1 MRAPAR
7 VYLLLLL
14 AAAAAL
20 FFFVLLKRE
29 RPPERPVLFI
39 AAPQPQVELI
49 PLYLAAARGTFAAA
63 GIEVRFTNVGTGR
76 PLPRGAVLRVCGLEE
91 VIYRALAGQHEK
103 AVLALTQQA
112 DAVLLGRRPP
122 FSWSGLKQKTI
133 ISPEPTSATTALVE
147 TLLRRNGVYPHREA
161 VLLMNLPLPLRIPAF
176 LAGVGDYLV
185 APEPAATLLWQQKR
199 VFLATPLQF
208 SRPLCLTV
216 IAAPEEWV
224 LPNRAALAAFQQ
236 AAAAGA
242 AYLYAHPAA
251 EIAGL
256 VAPYFPHLSLPTLEK
271 VIARGQRMRLWYVTA
286 NPGPDRLNSLQEL
299 LQQAGELPAPLPY
312 ETIFLAPAPPN
323 QKQPRP
329 EQ

>member
-7 VYLLLLL
+7 VGLLLLFV
-14 AAAAAL
+14 AAAAL
-20 FFFVLLKRE
+20 LLFTLLRTE

-39 AAPQPQVELI
+39 AAPQPQVALI

-63 GIEVRFTNVGTGR
+63 GIDVRFTTAACSP
-76 PLPRGAVLRVCGLEE
+76 PLPRGGVLRVCGLEE
-91 VIYRALAGQHEK
+91 VIYRAIAGQNEK

-112 DAVLLGRRPP
+112 DAVLLGRRSP
-122 FSWSGLKQKTI
+122 FSWSNLKQKTI

-161 VLLMNLPLPLRIPAF
+161 VLLMNLPPPLRIPAF

-185 APEPAATLLWQQKR
+185 APEPAATLLCQQKR
-199 VFLATPLQF
+199 AFFAAPLQF

-216 IAAPEEWV
+216 VAAPEEWA
-224 LPNRAALAAFQQ
+224 LANRAALAAFER

-242 AYLYAHPAA
+242 AYLYAHAAA
-251 EIAGL
+251 EIAEL
-256 VAPYFPHLSLPTLEK
+256 IAPYFPHLSLPTLEK
-271 VIARGQRMRLWYVTA
+271 VIARGQRLRLWYVTA

-299 LQQAGELPAPLPY
+299 LRQAGELPAPLPY
-312 ETIFLAPAPPN
+312 EKIFLAPAPPSRE
-323 QKQPRP
+323 QPRP
-329 EQ
+329 EP